1 MQPRSFASLWIALLL
16 CAPSVVWAEAAPPEG
31 SKPLTE
37 ILRPIEA
44 RSDFAYFEEIELEEG
59 KYKIEYFT
67 KDGSKQKIEVDP
79 LTGATPAPA
88 GARYNSAILMSMSSR
103 TVARPKRVQ
112 YAALPYRPTGASG
125 TEVMLVTSRGRQRWI
140 IPKGWPHSG
149 RAP

>member
-16 CAPSVVWAEAAPPEG
+16 CCAPSVVWAEAAPPEG

-88 GARYNSAILMSMSSR
+88 GAR
-103 TVARPKRVQ
+103 
-112 YAALPYRPTGASG
+112 
-125 TEVMLVTSRGRQRWI
+125 
-140 IPKGWPHSG
+140 
-149 RAP
+149 

>member
-1 MQPRSFASLWIALLL
+1 MQPRSLASLWIALL
-16 CAPSVVWAEAAPPEG
+16 CAPSVVWAEAAPPQG

-88 GARYNSAILMSMSSR
+88 GAR
-103 TVARPKRVQ
+103 
-112 YAALPYRPTGASG
+112 
-125 TEVMLVTSRGRQRWI
+125 
-140 IPKGWPHSG
+140 
-149 RAP
+149 

>member
-1 MQPRSFASLWIALLL
+1 MQPSSLASLWIAVLL

-79 LTGATPAPA
+79 LTGAKPAPA
-88 GARYNSAILMSMSSR
+88 AVR
-103 TVARPKRVQ
+103 
-112 YAALPYRPTGASG
+112 
-125 TEVMLVTSRGRQRWI
+125 
-140 IPKGWPHSG
+140 
-149 RAP
+149 

>member
-1 MQPRSFASLWIALLL
+1 MQPRSFASLWIVLLL
-16 CAPSVVWAEAAPPEG
+16 CAPSAAWAEAAPPEG

-37 ILRPIEA
+37 ILRPFEA

-88 GARYNSAILMSMSSR
+88 GAR
-103 TVARPKRVQ
+103 
-112 YAALPYRPTGASG
+112 
-125 TEVMLVTSRGRQRWI
+125 
-140 IPKGWPHSG
+140 
-149 RAP
+149 